1 MLKCAVVILNWNGVH
16 FLREFLP
23 IAIQNSSSRSEII
36 IADNASTDGSIE
48 YLETEHPQIRIIRL
62 DRNYGFTGGYNKSLS
77 QIEAQYYILL
87 NSDVEV
93 TPNWDQPLLE
103 ILDSR
108 QDVGAVMPKML
119 SYYNHNEFEY
129 AGAAGGFIDK
139 YGYPFCRGRVFHT
152 LEKDFGQYN
161 GEQEVFWATGA
172 CIAVRSEQY
181 RQLDGL
187 DDVFFAHMEE
197 IDFCWR
203 LHHQNLKVISTSASV
218 VYHLGGGTLPK
229 YSPTKSYL
237 NFRNNLIV
245 LYKNLPRKMFANL
258 YFMRLILDTVA
269 AFYFL
274 AFLNFS
280 GFYIVFKAHLAFHRL
295 KFKRKIIRLKNVNPN
310 PALVNKNTVYLYFIK
325 GKKNFKEIIS

>member
-1 MLKCAVVILNWNGVH
+1 MLNCAVVILNWNGVH
-16 FLREFLP
+16 FLKEFLP
-23 IAIQNSSSRSEII
+23 VAIQNTSSRSEII

-48 YLETEHPQIRIIRL
+48 YLENEHPQTRVIRL
-62 DRNYGFTGGYNKSLS
+62 DKNYGFTGGYNKSLV
-77 QIEAQYYILL
+77 QIEARYFILL

-93 TPNWDQPLLE
+93 TPNWDSPLLD

-119 SYYNHNEFEY
+119 SYFNHNEFEY

-152 LEKDFGQYN
+152 LENDYGQYD

-172 CIAVRSEQY
+172 CIAVRSNQY
-181 RQLDGL
+181 HELGGL

-203 LHHQNLKVISTSASV
+203 LHHQNLKVISTSDSV

-229 YSPTKSYL
+229 YSSTKSYL

-245 LYKNLPRKMFANL
+245 LYKNLPRKRFTSL
-258 YFMRLILDTVA
+258 YLMRLALDTVA

-280 GFYIVFKAHLAFHRL
+280 GFYIVFKAHAVFHQLRL
-295 KFKRKIIRLKNVNPN
+295 KRKITRLEKVNPE
-310 PALVNKNTVYLYFIK
+310 PALINRNTVYLYFIK
-325 GKKNFKEIIS
+325 GKRSFKEIIS